1 MADETLL
8 RQLIEKGAQ
17 VLVCGG
23 RDMASGV
30 SQVFDSILKPSHMDV
45 DELRAE
51 GRYLEDVY

>member
-1 MADETLL
+1 MADETVL

-17 VLVCGG
+17 VMVCGG
-23 RDMASGV
+23 QDMASGV
-30 SQVFDSILKPSHMDV
+30 SQVFNSILKPSHMDV